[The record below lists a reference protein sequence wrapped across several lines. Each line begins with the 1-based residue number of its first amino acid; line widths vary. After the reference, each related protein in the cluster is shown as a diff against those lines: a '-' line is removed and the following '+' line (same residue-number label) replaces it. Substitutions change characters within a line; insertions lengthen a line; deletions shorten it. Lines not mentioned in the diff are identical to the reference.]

1 MTGFAVQEAL
11 IRTVESAVKAFGLK
25 SLPGSAGE
33 VTILEEVQDMCKG
46 YKVGDSLKFTAK
58 LNAIFDPEKAPSKV
72 TSEEFVET
80 LEEEEV
86 K

>member
-11 IRTVESAVKAFGLK
+11 VRTVESAVKAFGLK
-25 SLPGSAGE
+25 ALPGSAGE
-33 VTILEEVQDMCKG
+33 VTILEEVKDMCKG

-58 LNAIFDPEKAPSKV
+58 LNAIFDTEKAV
-72 TSEEFVET
+72 T
-80 LEEEEV
+80 LEEAAKTLEEQEEV